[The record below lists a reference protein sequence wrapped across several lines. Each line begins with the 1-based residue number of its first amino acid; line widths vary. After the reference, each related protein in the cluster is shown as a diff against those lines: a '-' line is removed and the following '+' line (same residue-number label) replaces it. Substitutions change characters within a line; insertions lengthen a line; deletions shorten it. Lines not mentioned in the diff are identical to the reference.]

1 MCLWVLK
8 FCFVSCFCIN
18 IVTTRNFVNV
28 ASKCFDTFFSAFG
41 LNWNIAKMSF
51 NVTCSEK
58 TVDIALKEI
67 CAQYY
72 YFSAF
77 KILRPYLIWQ
87 EYIIFLRLC
96 LKNIG
101 KVCWFPYHFLWRY
114 YTSFLSIFYCLFL
127 FFSAFYLNQFWHG
140 PRTIWKK
147 LTDIWNKSK
156 KRGLD
161 VSQNI
166 QVELA
171 QKIILNKG
179 WQCLRYLWE
188 LSGWIQISF
197 DIDPSFLFFYH
208 PWSYPRQHAPFYFCW
223 QQGLEDIKALCLC
236 WRRYYW

>member
-28 ASKCFDTFFSAFG
+28 ASKCFDIFFSAFG

-87 EYIIFLRLC
+87 EYIIFPRLC

-114 YTSFLSIFYCLFL
+114 YTSLTFNFLLLVPFFFCFLFNSILTWTKDHLKKINWYMKQEQKTWPWCQSEYPGRISSKNHLEQRVTVSSLSLRTFWVDSNIFRYRPILSVFLSSLILSS
-127 FFSAFYLNQFWHG
+127 SACSILLLLA
-140 PRTIWKK
+140 PRI
-147 LTDIWNKSK
+147 
-156 KRGLD
+156 G
-161 VSQNI
+161 
-166 QVELA
+166 
-171 QKIILNKG
+171 G
-179 WQCLRYLWE
+179 
-188 LSGWIQISF
+188 
-197 DIDPSFLFFYH
+197 H
-208 PWSYPRQHAPFYFCW
+208 
-223 QQGLEDIKALCLC
+223 
-236 WRRYYW
+236 